1 MNTSVVY
8 NRRLLAYIALFVTT
22 FGWSLSPVFIRGL
35 SGAYDPYSQAFI
47 RYFSATVILVLVS
60 GILYRPGLR
69 QAFLNPATF
78 GLAVANTVMQTAWTV
93 GIYSTTATVAQ
104 FVVKLQV
111 PLIIFFSFM
120 VFREERRVIRS
131 PLFLIGA
138 LMGLFGVGG
147 ILIKDP
153 NTSLLPSLNTATLLI
168 MFTAFAWS
176 IYAVWGKH
184 AVAELHPVPMFT
196 MVAVYT
202 TLMFSGLSFFFG
214 NPHTLIAA
222 GSQTTMIALLSGT
235 LPIAIAHCTFFYA
248 QKHLGA
254 SVCTS
259 VTMLNPLI
267 THFIALFLWRDES
280 MYWVQWVGA
289 AALLTGIFLVI
300 RAEFGGHNKTAE
312 SFDA

>member
-1 MNTSVVY
+1 MN
-8 NRRLLAYIALFVTT
+8 RHLIAYIALFVTT
-22 FGWSLSPVFIRGL
+22 FGWSLSPVFIRYL

-47 RYFSATVILVLVS
+47 RYFSATVVLVVVS
-60 GILYRPGLR
+60 GILYRSGLR

-93 GIYSTTATVAQ
+93 GVYSTTATVAQ

-111 PLIIFFSFM
+111 PLIILLSFFL
-120 VFREERRVIRS
+120 FREERGVIRS
-131 PLFLIGA
+131 PLFLIGT
-138 LMGLFGVGG
+138 LLGLFGVGG
-147 ILIKDP
+147 VLIQDP
-153 NTSLLPSLNTATLLI
+153 STSLLPSLNTATLLI
-168 MFTAFAWS
+168 IFTAFTWS

-184 AVAELHPVPMFT
+184 AVGALHPVPMFT
-196 MVAVYT
+196 SVAVYT
-202 TLMFSGLSFFFG
+202 TIMFGILSFFVG
-214 NPHTLIAA
+214 NPHTLISA
-222 GSQTTMIALLSGT
+222 GAHITALALLSGT

-267 THFIALFLWRDES
+267 THFIALLLWHDES

-289 AALLTGIFLVI
+289 ANLLTGTFLVI
-300 RAEFGGHNKTAE
+300 HAEFGGHNKTAE